1 MHIAWQDIQIFLA
14 VAEQRSFSAAARQL
28 GLTQPTISRRI
39 AALESELERAL
50 FRRDVDGAHLTEEG
64 AKLQPAALGMARYAQ
79 ELESV
84 ATNFDDRPSGVV
96 RCAVPP
102 GTAYEL
108 MVPFAAR
115 LRATLP
121 DIELHI
127 ISGVEYLDLS
137 RGHAELALRAK
148 APTQPD
154 LEVLLHLRVHVGVFA
169 SQAYVDR
176 LNQRGEKPTL
186 DGLDWIAWAYPNEH
200 VEPTPTLKKLI
211 ADFRPAFA
219 ANDYNVQC
227 RAVAEGLGAMILPR
241 ARYQS
246 HPYPPFLELDVGL
259 PLPALDAYLVC
270 AKAMRWVPRVRAV
283 AAELSGALGAI
294 DGMEVVKS
302 GS

>member
-1 MHIAWQDIQIFLA
+1 MHIPWEDIEIFLT
-14 VAEQRSFSAAARQL
+14 VAELQSFSAAGRRL
-28 GLTQPTISRRI
+28 GLTQPTISRRV
-39 AALESELERAL
+39 AALEERLERAL

-64 AKLQPAALGMARYAQ
+64 AKLKPAALGMARFAR
-79 ELESV
+79 ELQDV
-84 ATNFDDRPSGVV
+84 ATHFDDRPAGVV

-115 LRATLP
+115 LRSTLP
-121 DIELHI
+121 DIQLHI

-154 LEVLLHLRVHVGVFA
+154 LEIVAQVRLQMGVFA
-169 SQAYVDR
+169 SRKYVDR
-176 LNQRGEKPTL
+176 LRAEGRGVNAWE
-186 DGLDWIAWAYPNEH
+186 LDWVSWAYPNEH

-211 ADFRPAFA
+211 PDFCPAFA

-241 ARYQS
+241 ARSMYD
-246 HPYPPFLELDVGL
+246 PYPAFVELDVGL
-259 PLPALDAYLVC
+259 PLPPVDAYLVC
-270 AKAMRWVPRVRAV
+270 AKAMRWAPRVRAV
-283 AAELSGALGAI
+283 ISELVFLLRSI
-294 DGMEVVKS
+294 EGMQLVC
-302 GS
+302 